1 MTARRNASNLRPA
14 EDFQNSAGRP
24 ASRASAPRRPF
35 RARRD
40 QRRALRT
47 RRQRGRYYRTAAEKR
62 LARFRRGSALAVG
75 MTALILLL
83 LGPTA
88 GGGENAPTGNVALAT
103 TQVADSLPDASQ
115 AIEEATGTLRAL
127 LLGASALLPKLA
139 IAIAILIIAGFFVA
153 LLRPL
158 LRRIFGSWSRSS
170 AASAGASVLVW
181 IVALGAALSVLTGDA
196 RTLIGSVGLLGLAL
210 SWALQ
215 APIESF
221 TAWVLN
227 SFREYYRVGDRI
239 AVGDVFGDV
248 HRIDFLTTTVWE
260 TSRPD
265 ANGLGGG
272 PTGGLIT
279 FPNSEVLR
287 SNIVNYTR
295 DFPWV
300 WDEITVG
307 VANESDL
314 RFAMERAQKVAE
326 QTLGAEM
333 KEPAGSYRAMLA
345 HAQLDPDIAD
355 TPQTFLSAADAWMN
369 ISVRYLVPARRKR
382 IAASRLLLAISEDFA
397 RGEHAGRIKG
407 SYPYTRVEITGESA

>member
-1 MTARRNASNLRPA
+1 MSRR
-14 EDFQNSAGRP
+14 
-24 ASRASAPRRPF
+24 
-35 RARRD
+35 
-40 QRRALRT
+40 RT
-47 RRQRGRYYRTAAEKR
+47 RYYRSAAERR
-62 LARFRRGSALAVG
+62 LARFRRGSALAVS
-75 MTALILLL
+75 MTALLLL
-83 LGPTA
+83 IIGPAGEA
-88 GGGENAPTGNVALAT
+88 GGEDGA
-103 TQVADSLPDASQ
+103 QVQAVPADSLPDAAQ
-115 AIEEATGTLRAL
+115 AIQEATGTLREL
-127 LLGASALLPKLA
+127 MLGASALLPKIV
-139 IAIAILIIAGFFVA
+139 IAIGILMVAGLIVA
-153 LLRPL
+153 VLRSV
-158 LRRIFGSWSRSS
+158 LRRAFGTWSRST
-170 AASAGASVLVW
+170 AASAGAGILVW
-181 IVALGAALSVLTGDA
+181 IIAVAAALSVLTGDA

-265 ANGLGGG
+265 RNGLGGG

-314 RFAMERAQKVAE
+314 RYAMERAHQVA
-326 QTLGAEM
+326 QHVLGADM
-333 KEPAGSYRAMLA
+333 KEPAEDYRAMLTR
-345 HAQLDPDIAD
+345 AQLDDDVADSPQIFIA
-355 TPQTFLSAADAWMN
+355 AADAWMN

-382 IAASRLLLAISEDFA
+382 IAATRLLLAISEDFA
-397 RGEHAGRIKG
+397 REEHAGRILA
-407 SYPYTRVEITGESA
+407 SYPYMRVEMVNETS

>member
-1 MTARRNASNLRPA
+1 MTPVQSNGGGRQSERGGRSPQARGLAARTPSARRSDR
-14 EDFQNSAGRP
+14 
-24 ASRASAPRRPF
+24 SRTPRR
-35 RARRD
+35 RR
-40 QRRALRT
+40 T
-47 RRQRGRYYRTAAEKR
+47 SHYRSAAERR

-75 MTALILLL
+75 ATALLL
-83 LGPTA
+83 LLIGPS
-88 GGGENAPTGNVALAT
+88 GESGSEAVA
-103 TQVADSLPDASQ
+103 QVPADTLPDAAQ
-115 AIEEATGTLRAL
+115 AIQEATGTLREL
-127 LLGASALLPKLA
+127 MLGASALVPKFV
-139 IAIAILIIAGFFVA
+139 IAIGILVVAGIMVA
-153 LLRPL
+153 VLRPV
-158 LRRIFGSWSRSS
+158 LRRAFGTWSRST
-170 AASAGASVLVW
+170 AASAGVGILIW
-181 IVALGAALSVLTGDA
+181 IIAIAAALSVLTGDA

-239 AVGDVFGDV
+239 AVGEVFGDV

-265 ANGLGGG
+265 SNGLGGG

-314 RFAMERAQKVAE
+314 RYAMERAQQVAE
-326 QTLGAEM
+326 RVLGAEM
-333 KEPAGSYRAMLA
+333 KEPAEDYRAMLTR
-345 HAQLDPDIAD
+345 AQLDDDVAD
-355 TPQTFLSAADAWMN
+355 SPQTFIAAADAWMN

-382 IAASRLLLAISEDFA
+382 IAATRLLLAISEDFA
-397 RGEHAGRIKG
+397 REEHTGRIFA
-407 SYPYTRVEITGESA
+407 SYPYTRVEMVNGTP